1 LSNPEQE
8 KEMAGI
14 TLSIILDKPDK
25 NYESGEAI
33 TGKVKVAV
41 SENIQTAA
49 LVLVLYCKGFS
60 KAKNINRTIEK
71 EKEEIKLFKG
81 SWIPREYIYPFNIV
95 APHGPRTYR
104 GNIFDVTWH
113 LGTKARSSQGE
124 DITAE
129 TEINL
134 LSDKR
139 ISHRDEA
146 AGSKEVVHSQS
157 AKNMK
162 GCFFST
168 LILTFAGIYF
178 AWRSFSYEQE
188 GTGLYSL
195 LGIVLITIGFIIL
208 FLLTYQALV
217 NRRIKKAEVRLGSR
231 QASPGEKIPFSIIF
245 EANIP
250 FEIDKVGAIL
260 RGNEII
266 DFFHSSTRKQYL
278 KRHIYENRKELPFAV
293 KKVPTKVPVR
303 IEGEVLIPEGVPCS
317 IDLMESGRGMALSW
331 EIELVIEIKKW
342 PDWIHFE
349 DITVQP

>member
-1 LSNPEQE
+1 
-8 KEMAGI
+8 MAGI

-25 NYESGEAI
+25 TYEGGETI

-41 SENIQTAA
+41 AENIQTAA
-49 LVLVLYCKGFS
+49 LLLVLYCKGFS
-60 KAKNINRTIEK
+60 KTENINRTIEK

-113 LGTKARSSQGE
+113 LGTKARSSQGK

-157 AKNMK
+157 AKSLT
-162 GCFFST
+162 GCFSFS
-168 LILTFAGIYF
+168 LILASVGIYI
-178 AWRSFSYEQE
+178 AWIALSAEQE
-188 GTGLYSL
+188 DMDLFFWGILPMI
-195 LGIVLITIGFIIL
+195 LGFALL
-208 FLLTYQALV
+208 FLATYQALV

-331 EIELVIEIKKW
+331 EIEFVIEMKKW